1 MVVMYGFIE
10 LAEASSN
17 GSKESREYY
26 RAPAR
31 DPHRRLATGSMAL
44 PGSPKA
50 LFDRV
55 KVCDLKTVTLCVYLT
70 PSTVVNP

>member
-10 LAEASSN
+10 LAEASSH
-17 GSKESREYY
+17 GSKDSRGYY
-26 RAPAR
+26 RAPAQ
-31 DPHRRLATGSMAL
+31 DSHRRLAAGSMAL

-55 KVCDLKTVTLCVYLT
+55 KVCDLKTVTLCVFLT
-70 PSTVVNP
+70 PSTVVKP